1 MDALH
6 GSFLIAGI
14 GLLAVALLAAFLH
27 QQDSTRTSIE
37 PADSIV
43 PTGAQETDEVSDTI
57 PMGV

>member
-1 MDALH
+1 M
-6 GSFLIAGI
+6 
-14 GLLAVALLAAFLH
+14 LAVALLAAFLH